1 MAKTPYTMPLLCGRC
16 LCNLNATRRGIH
28 VVALHGDQR
37 TVCGPC
43 ADELR
48 DRHGYVLIATAKAGS
63 ITVKIEV

>member
-1 MAKTPYTMPLLCGRC
+1 MAKTPNTMPLLCGRC

-43 ADELR
+43 ADDLTAQ
-48 DRHGYVLIATAKAGS
+48 GYVLLATAKAGS
-63 ITVKIEV
+63 LTVKVEM